1 MNNPRTMNLLSTQY
15 RKQVTWNGYGADV
28 MKSGLQKYIRRS
40 IHTKA
45 LYCARE
51 LDLFKEAPNAKEGEG
66 IRTNFLHRLMIIF
79 MEDVENMTL
88 FDEIYTKMS
97 NLFKEREK
105 ADRSKEKEEQWID
118 EVVTLLVHS
127 NKARVCSHIR
137 AVFHSKYKEIRSH
150 YPSLAPLWE
159 VEQGNLEF
167 HCAQF
172 KKYFKEKD
180 IRAVYHALQIDL
192 SEEKLKEK
200 LFRSQKP
207 VWFIFQQMMNPLEVK
222 KSERILK
229 FVEWYKDH
237 IGGMN
242 EGFMCWLV
250 PLLCE
255 LGVIVEQPILEFQ
268 EIPVTKNKEGETL
281 EIDEYVLDKHTSK
294 GRGKGLVEFAL
305 HGSYVEPAAPF
316 VNPLWKKFYED
327 GKRFED
333 GVPILG
339 ESPKEN
345 STRENKKK
353 RILRI
358 AEVQATQATQATHE
372 TQAFEFIIRTQLTTM
387 ASKMDVYFARDPT
400 GKLVVVKGPYAIRE
414 SIDILISNTE
424 WKKTHGLPYTHF
436 EVKELIPDRWP
447 EGVPLGARN
456 MIDRNRPAFF
466 LVFDSYLKEDEL
478 QTRTHQSKL
487 WPPTEVVNWD
497 AVPFHFTH
505 KDRPLTDQEYMD
517 YVHAILFR
525 YLLGISDLADRN
537 FLMVDGRVISIDE
550 EEMGKEIPIYATL
563 KKNRAALVYDW
574 LKDHYEQLQVSRWKC
589 DKNKLEQIQNK
600 ERCLELFQP

>member
-1 MNNPRTMNLLSTQY
+1 MALSTKY
-15 RKQVTWNGYGADV
+15 RNQVTWNGYAADI
-28 MKSGLQKYIRRS
+28 MKSGLQKYIRRRMPE
-40 IHTKA
+40 KA

-51 LDLFKEAPNAKEGEG
+51 LDLFKEAPNQKEGEG

-79 MEDVENMTL
+79 MEDVENMSL
-88 FDEIYTKMS
+88 FDEIYSRMS
-97 NLFKEREK
+97 NLFNEREK
-105 ADRSKEKEEQWID
+105 QDRSKEKEERWIE
-118 EVVTLLVHS
+118 EVVTFLSQS
-127 NKARVCSHIR
+127 NKARMCSHIR
-137 AVFHSKYKEIRSH
+137 AVFHAKYNDIHQH
-150 YPSLAPLWE
+150 YPSLSPLWQ
-159 VEQGNLEF
+159 EQKGDLAF

-172 KKYFKEKD
+172 KKYFKERD

-207 VWFIFQQMMNPLEVK
+207 VFFIFQQMMNPLEVK

-250 PLLCE
+250 PLLYE
-255 LGVIVEQPILEFQ
+255 LGIITDQPIETV
-268 EIPVTKNKEGETL
+268 EIPITNNREGEKIP
-281 EIDEYVLDKHTSK
+281 IDEYVLDKHTSK

-333 GVPILG
+333 GVPIIG
-339 ESPKEN
+339 EI
-345 STRENKKK
+345 TREAPKK

-358 AEVQATQATQATHE
+358 AEVEATQVTHVTQATHE
-372 TQAFEFIIRTQLTTM
+372 MQAFEFILRTQLTTM
-387 ASKMDVYFARDPT
+387 GSKMDVYFAKDSN
-400 GKLVVVKGPYAIRE
+400 KLVVVKGPYASRH
-414 SIDILISNTE
+414 SIDILISHTE

-436 EVKELIPDRWP
+436 KVKELIPDRWP

-456 MIDRNRPAFF
+456 AIDRTRPAFF
-466 LVFDSYLKEDEL
+466 LVFDSYLEESQL
-478 QTRTHQSKL
+478 QTRTHRSKL
-487 WPPTEVVNWD
+487 WPPTEVVDWD

-505 KDRPLTDQEYMD
+505 KDRPLTDQEYID
-517 YVHAILFR
+517 YIHAILFR
-525 YLLGISDLADRN
+525 YLFGISDLADRN
-537 FLMVDGRVISIDE
+537 FLMVEGRVISIDE
-550 EEMGKEIPIYATL
+550 EEIGKEIPVYATL
-563 KKNRAALVYDW
+563 KRSRSAFIHNW
-574 LKDHYEQLQVSRWKC
+574 LKDHYEQLNVSTWTPRSE
-589 DKNKLEQIQNK
+589 KLNHIQNK
-600 ERCLELFQP
+600 ESCLELFLE

>member
-1 MNNPRTMNLLSTQY
+1 MNSISTKY
-15 RKQVTWNGYGADV
+15 RNQVTWNGYAADV

-40 IHTKA
+40 MINKA

-51 LDLFKEAPNAKEGEG
+51 LDLFKDAPNAKEGEG

-79 MEDVENMTL
+79 MEDVENMSL
-88 FDEIYTKMS
+88 FDEIYSRMA
-97 NLFKEREK
+97 NLFNEREK
-105 ADRSKEKEEQWID
+105 QDRSKEKEERWIE
-118 EVVTLLVHS
+118 EVVAFLSQS
-127 NKARVCSHIR
+127 NKARMCSHIR
-137 AVFHSKYKEIRSH
+137 AVFHSKYNEIRPH
-150 YPSLAPLWE
+150 YPSLAPLWK
-159 VEQGNLEF
+159 EQKGDLAF

-172 KKYFKEKD
+172 KKYFKERD

-207 VWFIFQQMMNPLEVK
+207 VFFIFQQMMNPLEVK
-222 KSERILK
+222 KSERVLK

-250 PLLCE
+250 PLLYE
-255 LGVIVEQPILEFQ
+255 LGIITDQPIETI
-268 EIPVTKNKEGETL
+268 EIPVTHNREGEKLT
-281 EIDEYVLDKHTSK
+281 IDEYVLDKHTSK

-339 ESPKEN
+339 EI
-345 STRENKKK
+345 TREAPKK
-353 RILRI
+353 RVLRI
-358 AEVQATQATQATHE
+358 AEVEATQATQATQE
-372 TQAFEFIIRTQLTTM
+372 TQAFEFILRTQLTTM
-387 ASKMDVYFARDPT
+387 GSKMDVYFAKYSN
-400 GKLVVVKGPYAIRE
+400 KLVVVKGPYASRH
-414 SIDILISNTE
+414 SIDILISHTE

-456 MIDRNRPAFF
+456 AIDRTRPAFF
-466 LVFDSYLKEDEL
+466 LVFDSYLEESQL
-478 QTRTHQSKL
+478 QTRTHRSKL
-487 WPPTEVVNWD
+487 WPPTEVVDWD

-505 KDRPLTDQEYMD
+505 KDRPLTDQEYID
-517 YVHAILFR
+517 YIHAILFR
-525 YLLGISDLADRN
+525 YLFGISDLADRN
-537 FLMVDGRVISIDE
+537 FLMVEGRVISIDE
-550 EEMGKEIPIYATL
+550 EEIGKEIPVYATL
-563 KKNRAALVYDW
+563 KRSRSAFIHDW
-574 LKDHYEQLQVSRWKC
+574 LKDHYEQLNVSTWSPRSE
-589 DKNKLEQIQNK
+589 KLNQIQNK
-600 ERCLELFQP
+600 QRCLELFLE

>member
-1 MNNPRTMNLLSTQY
+1 MNSISTQY

-40 IHTKA
+40 MHQKA

-79 MEDVENMTL
+79 MEDVENMSL
-88 FDEIYTKMS
+88 FEVIYTKMYH
-97 NLFKEREK
+97 LFKEREK
-105 ADRSKEKEEQWID
+105 EDRSKEKEEQWID

-127 NKARVCSHIR
+127 NKARMCSHIR
-137 AVFHSKYKEIRSH
+137 AVFHSKYKEIRPH
-150 YPSLAPLWE
+150 YPSLAPLWKD
-159 VEQGNLEF
+159 EQKGNLEF
-167 HCAQF
+167 HCTQF
-172 KKYFKEKD
+172 KKYFKEGD
-180 IRAVYHALQIDL
+180 IRAVYHAFQIDL

-207 VWFIFQQMMNPLEVK
+207 VWFIFQQMMNPLEVY

-229 FVEWYKDH
+229 FIEWYKDH

-250 PLLCE
+250 PLLYE
-255 LGVIVEQPILEFQ
+255 LGVIVEQPVEDIQ
-268 EIPVTKNKEGETL
+268 GIPVTKNKDGEKL
-281 EIDEYVLDKHTSK
+281 EIDEYVLDKHTSR

-305 HGSYVEPAAPF
+305 YGSYVEPAAPF

-339 ESPKEN
+339 EN
-345 STRENKKK
+345 STREVPKK
-353 RILRI
+353 RVLRI
-358 AEVQATQATQATHE
+358 AEMNATQATHE
-372 TQAFEFIIRTQLTTM
+372 SHAFEFIVRTQLTTM
-387 ASKMDVYFARDPT
+387 ASKMDVYFARDSN
-400 GKLVVVKGPYAIRE
+400 KLVVVKGPYATRD
-414 SIDILISNTE
+414 SIDIMISNME
-424 WKKTHGLPYTHF
+424 WKKMHGLPYTYF
-436 EVKELIPDRWP
+436 EVKELIPDLWP

-456 MIDRNRPAFF
+456 VIDRTRPAFF
-466 LVFDSYLKEDEL
+466 LVFDSYLTEDDL
-478 QTRTHQSKL
+478 VIRTHQSKL
-487 WPPTEVVNWD
+487 WPPTDVINWD

-505 KDRPLTDQEYMD
+505 KDRPLTDQEYAD

-525 YLLGISDLADRN
+525 YLLGVSDLADRN
-537 FLMVDGRVISIDE
+537 FLMVNGRVISIDE

-563 KKNRAALVYDW
+563 KKNRAAFVYDW
-574 LKDHYEQLQVSRWKC
+574 LKDHYEQLQVSSWKY
-589 DKNKLEQIQNK
+589 DAQINKLRQIQNK
-600 ERCLELFQP
+600 QECLGLFQP